1 MVTRN
6 EIIGALL
13 EEIEGHFAKWPM
25 NELTT
30 E

>member
-13 EEIEGHFAKWPM
+13 EIKKAALESGTQKK
-25 NELTT
+25 TT
-30 E
+30 EF